1 MSVISS
7 TATNS
12 TDHHSGWY
20 LIPVLTLVTL
30 LINKQMIVYGPMDV
44 EGALIIEGQL
54 IMEP

>member
-1 MSVISS
+1 MTTISS

-20 LIPVLTLVTL
+20 FIPIFSLVTL
-30 LINKQMIVYGPMDV
+30 LINKQMTVYGALSV
-44 EGALIIEGQL
+44 EGSLVIEGQL

>member
-20 LIPVLTLVTL
+20 FIPALSLVTL
-30 LINKQMIVYGPMDV
+30 LLNKQMTVYGPLEI

>member
-12 TDHHSGWY
+12 TDHHSGWHF
-20 LIPVLTLVTL
+20 IPALSLVTL
-30 LINKQMIVYGPMDV
+30 LINKQMIVHGPLDV
-44 EGALIIEGQL
+44 EGSLVIEGQL